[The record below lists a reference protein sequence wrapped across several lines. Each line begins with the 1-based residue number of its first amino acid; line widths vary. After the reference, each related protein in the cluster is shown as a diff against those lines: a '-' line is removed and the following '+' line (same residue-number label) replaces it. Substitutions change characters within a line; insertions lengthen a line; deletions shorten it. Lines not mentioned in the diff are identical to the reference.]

1 MSRKLFVSVILCL
14 ALSATSLFAQD
25 TKQDTK
31 TVLAAVE
38 KAMGGADLKSIQYAG
53 TGFTAALGQSVN
65 PTSPWPKFDVRAYT
79 RTINYTDA
87 SSKEELTRVQGGN
100 SWRGGGGT
108 PLFGE
113 QKQNA
118 QVNGSFAWNMAGTN
132 AVPQFGAA
140 LDERKLQIWLT
151 PHGFIQAAK
160 KGNGCAINF
169 DCEAKVSRKT
179 EGGKQVTVITAMV
192 GKIPLEATLDDQN
205 MITRIEAKF
214 PNPVL
219 GDMPIVTMY
228 SGYKDFAGVKFPT
241 KIMQSEGGYPTFEL
255 NVTEVKVNAPA
266 PLPVPEA
273 VKTAETPRTDVAVQ
287 LLADGVWY
295 LTGGTHHSLVVEFK
309 DYMAIIEGPLSE
321 ERSLAVMAEAKRLV
335 INKPIKYVINTHHH
349 FDHSGGLRTYIAEGA
364 TIVTSPL
371 NKAFYDQMAK
381 MKATI
386 APDKLSKT
394 PKIPAY
400 VLVSDKYV
408 LTDGTQKIELYPMK
422 DDNHADGMLL
432 AYIPAGKI
440 LVEADEWNSPAPD
453 APPPANAPLSSINL
467 YDNIQRL
474 KLDVAKIAPI
484 HGRLATMAE
493 FLKFLGK
500 SKT

>member
-1 MSRKLFVSVILCL
+1 
-14 ALSATSLFAQD
+14 
-25 TKQDTK
+25 
-31 TVLAAVE
+31 
-38 KAMGGADLKSIQYAG
+38 
-53 TGFTAALGQSVN
+53 
-65 PTSPWPKFDVRAYT
+65 
-79 RTINYTDA
+79 
-87 SSKEELTRVQGGN
+87 
-100 SWRGGGGT
+100 
-108 PLFGE
+108 
-113 QKQNA
+113 
-118 QVNGSFAWNMAGTN
+118 
-132 AVPQFGAA
+132 
-140 LDERKLQIWLT
+140 
-151 PHGFIQAAK
+151 
-160 KGNGCAINF
+160 
-169 DCEAKVSRKT
+169 
-179 EGGKQVTVITAMV
+179 
-192 GKIPLEATLDDQN
+192 
-205 MITRIEAKF
+205 
-214 PNPVL
+214 
-219 GDMPIVTMY
+219 
-228 SGYKDFAGVKFPT
+228 
-241 KIMQSEGGYPTFEL
+241 L
-255 NVTEVKVNAPA
+255 NVAEVKTNVPA
-266 PLPVPEA
+266 PLPVPAA
-273 VKTAETPRTDVAVQ
+273 VKTAETPRVDVSVQ

-309 DYMAIIEGPLSE
+309 DYMAIIEGPLNE
-321 ERSLAVMAEAKRLV
+321 ERSLAVMAEAKHLV

-364 TIVTSPL
+364 TIVTSAL
-371 NKAFYDQMAK
+371 NKPFYDQMAK
-381 MKATI
+381 MRATI

-440 LVEADEWNSPAPD
+440 LVEADDWNSPAPD

-484 HGRLATMAE
+484 HGRLATMAD